1 MAVITSMALPAPS
14 TQAELEMD
22 ARTDNEA
29 LLRLLRE
36 GGGTDFNDAGVGLD
50 NLPPIKTVTPAAKTV
65 APVTRGNGVSQTPTR
80 AIAPRDIGALGG
92 AFEGLG
98 LTPEQSAAVNKFG
111 GANFA
116 PAVKLAQAFVQ
127 KPTPVNKWEVALNY
141 FSTMMDN
148 MKPGVTALGAAGSA
162 AKESLAYLRKRREA
176 EKARKAK
183 LLPTAIAIMGAMK
196 PPKGT
201 IKAYTLPD
209 GTVKHFTS
217 AQVQNLPP
225 EAQAKL
231 TPYRQATPRTAT
243 RGDSVIWRS
252 KKDAISYA
260 KGLGLTMGGEGTD
273 ARDKFNKFVD
283 RISTLDKS
291 QHGLPVIGP
300 GGLSLEVIPTFAG
313 GKVQTLSLSPV
324 SGTTSLAYE
333 AKRQRLKILQK
344 EKTALK
350 SKGFSLLPS
359 IGTAL
364 NLLLDGTK
372 TGSIEEATMGFRSAA
387 ARIFGMD
394 TSELSKQQM
403 IEAISNKLAPGMRPA
418 GSGATS
424 DMEFNA
430 YKSAAVTLKNTPFAN
445 YLSLWTLKKVTE
457 NSNRANI
464 LEGELLQ
471 HPKNYSQEY
480 INEKINEVDTG
491 LFAKF
496 KTINEKGENIY
507 DNEEEKT
514 KAINAYWEK
523 LPKGEVFINL
533 DEKGEPIYRG
543 KKGEGKPKLFLI
555 KGFPE
560 GRK

>member
-1 MAVITSMALPAPS
+1 M
-14 TQAELEMD
+14 
-22 ARTDNEA
+22 
-29 LLRLLRE
+29 
-36 GGGTDFNDAGVGLD
+36 GV
-50 NLPPIKTVTPAAKTV
+50 
-65 APVTRGNGVSQTPTR
+65 
-80 AIAPRDIGALGG
+80 
-92 AFEGLG
+92 
-98 LTPEQSAAVNKFG
+98 
-111 GANFA
+111 
-116 PAVKLAQAFVQ
+116 
-127 KPTPVNKWEVALNY
+127 
-141 FSTMMDN
+141 
-148 MKPGVTALGAAGSA
+148 
-162 AKESLAYLRKRREA
+162 
-176 EKARKAK
+176 
-183 LLPTAIAIMGAMK
+183 
-196 PPKGT
+196 
-201 IKAYTLPD
+201 
-209 GTVKHFTS
+209 
-217 AQVQNLPP
+217 
-225 EAQAKL
+225 
-231 TPYRQATPRTAT
+231 
-243 RGDSVIWRS
+243 
-252 KKDAISYA
+252 
-260 KGLGLTMGGEGTD
+260 EGTD
-273 ARDKFNKFVD
+273 ARDKFNRFVD

-300 GGLSLEVIPTFAG
+300 GGLSLEVIPTFLG

-350 SKGFSLLPS
+350 SKRSNLLPS

-364 NLLLDGTK
+364 NLLLDGTR
-372 TGSIEEATMGFRSAA
+372 TGTIEEATMGFRSAA
-387 ARIFGMD
+387 ARVFGMD
-394 TSELSKQQM
+394 TSELSKLQM
-403 IEAISNKLAPGMRPA
+403 IESISNKLAPEMRPA
-418 GSGATS
+418 GSGPTS

>member
-1 MAVITSMALPAPS
+1 MAVITR
-14 TQAELEMD
+14 ELLSPLDQELKD
-22 ARTDNEA
+22 DIARED
-29 LLRLLRE
+29 LR
-36 GGGTDFNDAGVGLD
+36 TAMQ
-50 NLPPIKTVTPAAKTV
+50 NLSSGPVVPAAKTV
-65 APVTRGNGVSQTPTR
+65 VPAPGPAVP
-80 AIAPRDIGALGG
+80 APSPAVFGAGGTNPAALTGG

-98 LTPEQSAAVNKFG
+98 LTPAQSAVVKKISASNP
-111 GANFA
+111 NFA
-116 PAVKLAQAFVQ
+116 SAFELATVLAP
-127 KPTPVNKWEVALNY
+127 KKDPLDPNLAALLY
-141 FSTMMDN
+141 FSELGKQAS
-148 MKPGVTALGAAGSA
+148 KPGATALGAAVGSVTPA
-162 AKESLAYLRKRREA
+162 LAYLIKKKDDERKR
-176 EKARKAK
+176 KSGI
-183 LLPTAIAIMGAMK
+183 LPAAITIMGAMK

-201 IKAYTLPD
+201 IKTYTLPD

-217 AQVQNLPP
+217 AQVQNLSP
-225 EAQAKL
+225 EDQAKL

-300 GGLSLEVIPTFAG
+300 GGLSLEVIPTFSG

-555 KGFPE
+555 KGFPK